1 MQVFYWTLAFN
12 SLEYIVGVELLG
24 HMVIWC
30 LIFEKPPNCLPIS
43 QLVLWLFL
51 KLRTSWVSSSYKYTT
66 TFSALLVV
74 YLSYHSSDFTTYL
87 FLWCPNKLKA
97 ICPFLCHSGQ
107 PLPKFVVVIYV
118 LIKLQRPVEQKA
130 NDYRTINIFTLNNWS
145 IYVLVS

>member
-1 MQVFYWTLAFN
+1 
-12 SLEYIVGVELLG
+12 
-24 HMVIWC
+24 MVIWC

-66 TFSALLVV
+66 NFSALLVV

-87 FLWCPNKLKA
+87 FLGCPNKLKA
-97 ICPFLCHSGQ
+97 TCPFLCHSGQ
-107 PLPKFVVVIYV
+107 SLPNFVVVIYV
-118 LIKLQRPVEQKA
+118 HIKLQSSIKQKA

-145 IYVLVS
+145 ICALVS